1 MSDTAAQ
8 LDALAAELADP
19 DCDFDRIEALESELL
34 TARDT
39 DLIPRLQE
47 HLAGAV
53 QAGNGYGRHVLSH
66 ILAATAGSRALPE
79 LLRAFARDLGDDQDS
94 LTATV
99 TVLARQDRAHARSI
113 ILRWATGPDPDPD
126 PDLRRTALWL
136 LGYVPEPDDLDLLA
150 DAARDPDDRVR
161 SVTVGTIG
169 SHTKTSARAVDLLK
183 ALLADPS
190 PRVRVSALSTL
201 GFARRPGTLPA
212 IHRLAEDDSTDVRA
226 WVAIALS
233 RFPAAEPATLAVLDV
248 LAHDPDTYVREKAVA
263 AREKLA
269 A

>member
-1 MSDTAAQ
+1 MSDTAAR

-34 TARDT
+34 AAQDT
-39 DLIPRLQE
+39 DLTPRLQE

-53 QAGNGYGRHVLSH
+53 EAGNGYGRHVLSH

-79 LLRAFARDLGDDQDS
+79 LLRAFAHDLGDDQDS

-99 TVLARQDRAHARSI
+99 TEFARQDRAYARSI
-113 ILRWATGPDPDPD
+113 ILPWATGPD

-150 DAARDPDDRVR
+150 DAAQDRDDRVR
-161 SVTVGTIG
+161 SVTVGAIG

-226 WVAIALS
+226 WVAIVLS
-233 RFPAAEPATLAVLDV
+233 RFPAPEPATLAVLDV
-248 LAHDPDTYVREKAVA
+248 LARDPDTYVREKAVA
-263 AREKLA
+263 ARKKLA
-269 A
+269 ARLV